1 MFTEMEEKENQGY
14 EVMDGCYG
22 TVVGRCQKGAFVTL
36 DNGEDAFAY
45 KFANLWPGTKVLCTV
60 LRLADEGCLGGK
72 IMHFF
77 FFSLVC
83 KFFNITMLL
92 LNFKLIFNYINNIDT
107 LCW

>member
-1 MFTEMEEKENQGY
+1 MFTGMEEKENQGY

-60 LRLADEGCLGGK
+60 LRLADEGRRK
-72 IMHFF
+72 
-77 FFSLVC
+77 LVS
-83 KFFNITMLL
+83 
-92 LNFKLIFNYINNIDT
+92 IDSVAQYPVAA
-107 LCW
+107 